1 MCVLFRPLVHRGLQG
16 QFIVSPCRKYQKFHE
31 AAQSH
36 ASKRDLKTVHP
47 NLSDRSPEFFS
58 GKLENLK
65 KMKLGPSGSR
75 FESSQKALSASFEI
89 SQLIAKSKKP
99 HTIVLRLEAK
109 KKIQEIPLSN
119 NTVKARIETMSL
131 DIEEQILLKIKNSP
145 YFALQCDETTDIA
158 TCCQL
163 LVFVRFV
170 DEDNT
175 IKELLLSSALETTSK
190 GIDVMNIISNYLEKH
205 QILWQNLAG
214 LASLVKQKN
223 CSILTTHCII
233 HRHALASKTLPDDLN
248 RAIKLSIR
256 W

>member
-1 MCVLFRPLVHRGLQG
+1 M
-16 QFIVSPCRKYQKFHE
+16 
-31 AAQSH
+31 
-36 ASKRDLKTVHP
+36 
-47 NLSDRSPEFFS
+47 
-58 GKLENLK
+58 
-65 KMKLGPSGSR
+65 
-75 FESSQKALSASFEI
+75 
-89 SQLIAKSKKP
+89 
-99 HTIVLRLEAK
+99 RLEAK

-119 NTVKARIETMSL
+119 NTVKPRIETMSL

-214 LASLVKQKN
+214 FCTDYAHYARFAVRSSKFGETEKLLDTDDSLHHSSSRVSFQNVARRFKPRHKIIYKVVNTVKSSALNNALLRNYVLIWILNTKLYFFILKCDGYQKEI
-223 CSILTTHCII
+223 C
-233 HRHALASKTLPDDLN
+233 
-248 RAIKLSIR
+248 
-256 W
+256 